1 MKDNRTALKNGTMIV
16 FSDEKKVNIHE
27 EVGRG
32 ASCIVYDADYQDSM
46 GVSHLVR
53 VKEFFPCYLPVTR
66 DSSLALIPSDSH
78 KEKFESSKKSFME
91 SYTKNTDISRT
102 FGLINS
108 TVISSDIVFHNNTI
122 YTLMIYNEGT
132 DYSKYKDN
140 SLKEMFTH
148 IRSLAKLIQKYHQ
161 NRYLHLDIKPENVLI
176 IPETPEHILLFDFDS
191 VISFDQLSQKGKF
204 RWSYSDGFSAPEQVQ
219 GKIQKIGMHTDIY
232 SIGAMVFYKLFGRKP
247 SEEDGRISSVCRFDD
262 MQFSSE
268 KYQPGLYRVLQN
280 FLSKTLC
287 ISVKPRWHDM
297 QQVIEQLDE
306 LIRLSDTEGVYP
318 VDSFQYNS
326 ACFVGRQAELKEIH
340 HVLDRNQIVF
350 LSGIG
355 GIGKTELAKQYAH
368 IYRNEYNRVIFSVFE
383 KDIETLVCDEII
395 LNNISRD
402 EKESSGDYFKRKI
415 DILKTTASRDDL
427 IIIDNFDIN
436 FDDNLETLFTCPC
449 KFIITT
455 RMDFRDLD
463 YEQINIDC
471 ITDKDEVMNLFCHYN
486 DTEYPDREESAVSSL
501 ISSVENHTMTVELIS
516 KYLRISQELPSYLY
530 QRFQKREGTSNTG
543 EVNVAQ
549 RKDRKLRSDTVNN
562 HLRILFDISG
572 FSDTEKE
579 ILRSLSLLAGI
590 RINKQLFVSICM
602 AEEVENSLEH
612 LIKTGWIECDD
623 ISDKISLHQVIQDL
637 IYNDLKP
644 DEKNCQNIVNGMIEY
659 VSSPNE
665 TKHESKLK
673 QKVFSIFMDRLS
685 GNTLL
690 YAELCLLYGEENK
703 LDEAEKICQ
712 SCNDSEAFDILQRI
726 YRKRLQQTDDVL
738 DTTEEDFDNHA
749 VCQLTL
755 IKEIIDNIM
764 LYCQKYS
771 EAPEYIAKEF
781 ILTGFEVAELLQ
793 DKAWFA
799 LDPIPELNK
808 LYDKIIELFDTAAE
822 NLAMA
827 SYPPSEKKML
837 YKKLLDFYSG
847 QDFTMI
853 TDIFYDPDKSYK
865 YLQSI
870 KELNKSTN
878 GETADIKI
886 IDGDKRS
893 FFDSGVYLWYIADKF
908 EEENEYE
915 KAINFHKTAYQEGEE
930 SYESSEMSIAKI
942 YLKKGDKDTAISIM
956 KKILDNDRKCIGKDL
971 SKYYLYTQYVCI
983 DLTELLID
991 RKDYAQAQR
1000 YAKELIHYKLPD
1012 TQKNDNSYAVK
1023 YVLAGYFFLYRLE
1036 QNSIE
1041 KDSLWQE
1048 CLKYFKMLD
1057 DKKIEDEILDFVAE
1071 YIDKEDLLYEQIIKI
1086 IDRIDK
1092 NSEKDT
1098 REHIIKRI
1106 IEKHLGETGF
1116 EKYHIIFL
1124 LKLAEPSCEHPHNKI
1139 MCMCA
1144 LQNCD
1149 DAQKFYDRY
1158 GIEDAYLQNRIFDMK
1173 AELLLHTE
1181 NYDRD
1186 EVTRLRNLCDYKL
1199 LAEHKIAENQ
1209 CSEKEQIEVW
1219 RNAASKYA
1227 CNDNMEK
1234 SIVCLE
1240 EGLNV
1245 LKPILNQYEFIKF
1258 DRDYCL
1264 MMDDLIMT
1272 YIKIKKYDLASQN
1285 IYKLYYDLTKFYFD
1299 KLDFKLWEYIW
1310 KLKDLAFFLSE
1321 CSRFVESIRM
1331 YLAALYVGIKSE
1343 INTDVLSFSENT
1355 EQDVIKLCDIICD
1368 LPERQLEP
1376 RIIDSVID
1384 CKDKLIEYKEYAGFA
1399 GNLYERL
1406 ISRISEKFQYKELE
1420 FKEKQ

>member
-32 ASCIVYDADYQDSM
+32 AGCIVYDADYQDSM

-161 NRYLHLDIKPENVLI
+161 NGYLHLDIKPENVLI

-247 SEEDGRISSVCRFDD
+247 SEEDGRISSVYRFDD
-262 MQFSSE
+262 MQFSGE

-287 ISVKPRWHDM
+287 ISVKPRCNDM
-297 QQVIEQLDE
+297 QPVIEQLDE
-306 LIRLSDTEGVYP
+306 LIRLSDTEGIYLI
-318 VDSFQYNS
+318 DSFQYNP
-326 ACFVGRQAELKEIH
+326 ACFVGRQTELKEIH
-340 HVLDRNQIVF
+340 NVLDRNQIVF

-368 IYRNEYNRVIFSVFE
+368 IYRNEYNKVIFAVFE
-383 KDIETLVCDEII
+383 KDIETLVCDEIM

-415 DILKTTASRDDL
+415 DILRTAVSPDDL
-427 IIIDNFDIN
+427 IIIDNFDIDS
-436 FDDNLETLFTCPC
+436 DDNLETLFNCQC

-455 RMDFRDLD
+455 RMNFRDFN
-463 YEQINIDC
+463 YEQINIGC
-471 ITDKDEVMNLFCHYN
+471 IKDEDEILNLFCHYN
-486 DTEYPDREESAVSSL
+486 DTDYSDIESDAVCKLVSF
-501 ISSVENHTMTVELIS
+501 VEHHTMTVELIS
-516 KYLRISQELPSYLY
+516 KYLRVSQELPSYLY
-530 QRFQKREGTSNTG
+530 QRFHEKEGTG
-543 EVNVAQ
+543 AAYEVSVKQ
-549 RKDRKLRSDTVNN
+549 RKDRKLRSETVNN

-579 ILRSLSLLAGI
+579 ILRSLSLFAGI
-590 RINKQLFVSICM
+590 RINRQLFVSICM
-602 AEEVENSLEH
+602 AEEVESRLEH
-612 LIKTGWIECDD
+612 LIKNGWIEYNDL
-623 ISDKISLHQVIQDL
+623 SDKVSLHQVIQDL
-637 IYNDLKP
+637 VYSDLKP
-644 DEKNCQNIVNGMIEY
+644 DEINCANTVEGMKKY
-659 VSSPNE
+659 VSSPSANHNE
-665 TKHESKLK
+665 SDLK
-673 QKVFSIFMDRLS
+673 QKVFGIFMDRLS
-685 GNTLL
+685 GNTLS
-690 YAELCLLYGEENK
+690 YARLCLLYSEENN
-703 LDEAEKICQ
+703 LDEAEKICK
-712 SCNDSEAFDILQRI
+712 SCDDPEAFDILQRI

-822 NLAMA
+822 NLAVA

-865 YLQSI
+865 YLQI
-870 KELNKSTN
+870 INELNKSTN
-878 GETADIKI
+878 GEIADIKI
-886 IDGDKRS
+886 IEGDKRN
-893 FFDSGVYLWYIADKF
+893 FFDSSVNLWYIADKF
-908 EEENEYE
+908 EEEKEYE
-915 KAINFHKTAYQEGEE
+915 KAINFHKAAYKEGEE
-930 SYESSEMSIAKI
+930 SYASSEWSIAKI
-942 YLKKGDKDTAISIM
+942 YLKKGDKDTAISIL
-956 KKILDNDRKCIGKDL
+956 KKILDNDRKYIGKDL
-971 SKYYLYTQYVCI
+971 SKYYLYTEHACI

-991 RKDYAQAQR
+991 RKDYSEAQR

-1012 TQKNDNSYAVK
+1012 TQKNNDSYAVK
-1023 YVLAGYFFLYRLE
+1023 YVLAGCFFLYRLE

-1041 KDSLWQE
+1041 KNSLWQE

-1057 DKKIEDEILDFVAE
+1057 NKKIEDEILDFVAE
-1071 YIDKEDLLYEQIIKI
+1071 YIDKEEFLYKQLIKV

-1092 NSEKDT
+1092 DSKKDT

-1124 LKLAEPSCEHPHNKI
+1124 LKLAEPSCNSPHENI
-1139 MCMCA
+1139 INA
-1144 LQNCD
+1144 VQYCD
-1149 DAQKFYDRY
+1149 DAQELYDRY
-1158 GIEDAYLQNRIFDMK
+1158 GIEDAYIQNRIFDMK
-1173 AELLLHTE
+1173 VELLIHTE
-1181 NYDRD
+1181 NCDY
-1186 EVTRLRNLCDYKL
+1186 EELKRLRNLCDYKL

-1209 CSEKEQIEVW
+1209 YSKEEQIKVW
-1219 RNAASKYA
+1219 RNAT
-1227 CNDNMEK
+1227 DNYNWSDNSDMK
-1234 SIVCLE
+1234 IVCLK
-1240 EGLNV
+1240 EGLNI
-1245 LKPILNQYEFIKF
+1245 LKPILNQYEFSQA
-1258 DRDYCL
+1258 DGDYYF
-1264 MMDDLIMT
+1264 MMSELIQS
-1272 YIKIKKYDLASQN
+1272 YIYNIKKYDLASQN

-1299 KLDFKLWEYIW
+1299 KLDFKLWDYTW
-1310 KLKDLAFFLSE
+1310 KLKDLARYLAECFRFSE
-1321 CSRFVESIRM
+1321 CIRM

-1343 INTDVLSFSENT
+1343 ISTDVLSFSENT
-1355 EQDVIKLCDIICD
+1355 EQDVIKLCEIICD
-1368 LPERQLEP
+1368 LPECQLEP
-1376 RIIDSVID
+1376 IIIDSVID

-1399 GNLYERL
+1399 GNLYERM
-1406 ISRISEKFQYKELE
+1406 ISRISEEFQYKELE